1 MIAPETNP
9 APFAVI
15 GKPVEGTA
23 PTATEDGLR
32 NVRTEEDVWVV
43 KLVLNWEQPPA
54 SPNITSA
61 AISHLREYI
70 RTRSSP
76 SYPRETPGRRTSCEN
91 NPGAE
96 EASGNRVIGRR
107 LDSYTERPDRI
118 GAQSP
123 PEFRRNPRQTGLFLI
138 PPEPAQVN
146 CGRVSVLGHL
156 ESKHALYK
164 TIPPLY
170 GCLCSVR
177 PLFGRAAFCL

>member
-1 MIAPETNP
+1 VKSEAGTVAVNWVLFTNVVVSWTWFGPKFQRMIAPETNP

-54 SPNITSA
+54 SPNTTSA

-96 EASGNRVIGRR
+96 ETSDDRVIG
-107 LDSYTERPDRI
+107 Y
-118 GAQSP
+118 
-123 PEFRRNPRQTGLFLI
+123 GLYL
-138 PPEPAQVN
+138 EPA
-146 CGRVSVLGHL
+146 R
-156 ESKHALYK
+156 
-164 TIPPLY
+164 
-170 GCLCSVR
+170 
-177 PLFGRAAFCL
+177 F